1 MKVRSLVDKFTLK
14 EKKKYI
20 TKGRIYDVLHEE
32 EKGYVVNDV
41 DGEDVILRPTECE
54 VVEYDNPKE
63 MDIKIGEQF
72 LIDNSMHIEVM
83 YIEEDYVDY
92 KKVYLDGKFDG
103 TIYKMKRAA
112 FKERAVPMDR
122 VIVKDK
128 VIKEKPKMK
137 CEVLDSRY
145 PHRLRESIQCFLEK
159 NTVEE
164 VISLSCY
171 FDSST
176 DYHVAVIIYK

>member
-1 MKVRSLVDKFTLK
+1 MKVRSLVNKFTLK
-14 EKKKYI
+14 EKRKYI
-20 TKGRIYDVLHEE
+20 AKGRIYDVLHEE
-32 EKGYVVNDV
+32 ERGYAVNDEEG
-41 DGEDVILRPTECE
+41 DGVILRRSECE
-54 VVEYDNPKE
+54 VVEYDNPE
-63 MDIKIGEQF
+63 EVDIKIGEQF

-83 YIEEDYVDY
+83 YIEEYYIEY

-103 TIYKMKRAA
+103 TIYRMERAA
-112 FKERAVPMDR
+112 FKERATPMDK
-122 VIVKDK
+122 VIAKDK
-128 VIKEKPKMK
+128 VIKEKTKMK
-137 CEVLDSRY
+137 CEVLDSKY
-145 PHRLRESIQCFLEK
+145 PHRLREAIQCFLEK

>member
-20 TKGRIYDVLHEE
+20 AKGRIYDVLHEE
-32 EKGYVVNDV
+32 ERGYAVNDEE
-41 DGEDVILRPTECE
+41 GEDVLIRRSECE
-54 VVEYDNPKE
+54 VIEYDNPE
-63 MDIKIGEQF
+63 EVDMKIGEQF
-72 LIDNSMHIEVM
+72 MFNGMHVEVAGIDEMFVEY
-83 YIEEDYVDY
+83 YILLNNELKRSTYMVALDY
-92 KKVYLDGKFDG
+92 
-103 TIYKMKRAA
+103 
-112 FKERAVPMDR
+112 FKERAVPMGKI
-122 VIVKDK
+122 IVKDE

-137 CEVLDSRY
+137 CEVLDSKY
-145 PHRLRESIQCFLEK
+145 PHRLREAIQCFLEK

-176 DYHVAVIIYK
+176 DYHVAVIVYK

>member
-1 MKVRSLVDKFTLK
+1 MSKLELCSKCH
-14 EKKKYI
+14 KY
-20 TKGRIYDVLHEE
+20 KSNL
-32 EKGYVVNDV
+32 NDE
-41 DGEDVILRPTECE
+41 GICAECE

-63 MDIKIGEQF
+63 
-72 LIDNSMHIEVM
+72 
-83 YIEEDYVDY
+83 
-92 KKVYLDGKFDG
+92 
-103 TIYKMKRAA
+103 
-112 FKERAVPMDR
+112 MDR

-145 PHRLRESIQCFLEK
+145 PHRLRESIQCFLEENK
-159 NTVEE
+159 IEE

>member
-1 MKVRSLVDKFTLK
+1 MWILQEDSKVKVRSLVDKFTLK
-14 EKKKYI
+14 RRKYI
-20 TKGRIYDVLHEE
+20 FKGRVYDVLDEE
-32 EKGYVVNDV
+32 EKGYVVNDI
-41 DGEDVILRPTECE
+41 DGEEVILRHSECE
-54 VVEYDNPKE
+54 VV
-63 MDIKIGEQF
+63 
-72 LIDNSMHIEVM
+72 
-83 YIEEDYVDY
+83 
-92 KKVYLDGKFDG
+92 
-103 TIYKMKRAA
+103 
-112 FKERAVPMDR
+112 
-122 VIVKDK
+122 DK